1 MPTTLNF
8 HDLIDK
14 PLHRAVSPSPS
25 AGVAGS
31 GICCD
36 LRNTEDRDPHLYE
49 LISNALVNQY
59 NFKNDGWVA
68 GGLVNPGLAG
78 TFGAGANLVM
88 MPHRGPRGTLT
99 AVASTSQFTLSTL
112 ELAITAYVNQFA
124 STGAGGGASGPI
136 GFKIRIY
143 DPVAGKMGETYIT
156 SNTASTTPVV
166 TVSPAL
172 AWTPSTSSSY
182 EMLSGRVY
190 FMGSGTVAAGI
201 WKYFDIALNVMSG
214 SLSTTNMPNLATDSA
229 MLCMDELYVP
239 SNQSPG
245 VGYFGQLTATGS
257 GASTITGTVSGADSA
272 VATNEFRNFQI
283 RIVQDLTNVAAV
295 GQRRRIT
302 SHTAG
307 ASPVYTTNTAWT
319 TQPSSSAV
327 FVIENNNDI
336 LMWTGA
342 QTNTYAYHEDA
353 QPMNVTA
360 QTWDTTTWAARGT
373 AIGVGTMCFM
383 PHGVSNGVVSGVTTV
398 ALYGTNDPN
407 KNFRY
412 SYIHS
417 FRGGNVTTLDIFDI
431 AGAATGAWTSAAPY
445 AVTLN
450 AFNTG
455 SAGGYDGVTNNGAYY
470 YININ
475 GGQTYIRYS
484 AFSRNTEPWAYLK
497 YPTSGVVVG
506 AKLDVAAY
514 IDPSGNPKVGFLY
527 SRKMTSST
535 VGTSTEL
542 FENLISR

>member
-8 HDLIDK
+8 HDVMDK
-14 PLHRAVSPSPS
+14 PLHRAVSPGPS

-36 LRNTEDRDPHLYE
+36 LRNTEDRDPHIYE
-49 LISNALVNQY
+49 LLSNALVNQY
-59 NFKNDGWVA
+59 NFKNDGWA
-68 GGLVNPGLAG
+68 ASGLVNPALAG
-78 TFGAGANLVM
+78 TFGAGANVVA

-99 AVASTSQFTLSTL
+99 AVASTSEFTLSTL
-112 ELAITAYVNQFA
+112 ELAVTAYVNQLA
-124 STGAGGGASGPI
+124 STGGGAN

-143 DPVAGKMGETYIT
+143 DPVAGKMGETYIQ
-156 SNTASTTPVV
+156 SSTAGTTPQVV
-166 TVSPAL
+166 VSPAL

-190 FMGSGTVAAGI
+190 FIGSGTVAAGI
-201 WKYFDIALNVMSG
+201 WKYFDIALNAISG
-214 SLSTTNMPNLATDSA
+214 SLSTTNLPVTIATDSSL
-229 MLCMDELYVP
+229 LCMDETYVP
-239 SNQSPG
+239 ANQLPG
-245 VGYFGQLTATGS
+245 AGYFGQITATAS
-257 GASTITGTVSGADSA
+257 GASTITGTVSGVDSA
-272 VATNEFRNFQI
+272 LAANEFRNFQI
-283 RIVQDLTNVAAV
+283 RVVQDLTTVASV

-302 SHTAG
+302 SHTGG
-307 ASPVYTTNTAWT
+307 ASPVYTVNSAWT
-319 TQPSSSAV
+319 TQPSSAAV
-327 FVIENNNDI
+327 FVIENNNDV
-336 LMWTGA
+336 LFWTGA

-373 AIGVGTMCFM
+373 AIGAGAMCFM
-383 PHGVSNGVVSGVTTV
+383 PHGVSNGVVSGVTTS
-398 ALYGTNDPN
+398 ALYGTTNDPN

-412 SYIHS
+412 SYVHS
-417 FRGGNVTTLDIFDI
+417 FRGGAVTTLDIFDI

-450 AFNTG
+450 TFTTG
-455 SAGGYDGVTNNGAYY
+455 SAGGYDGVTNNGAFY
-470 YININ
+470 YINVN

-497 YPTSGVVVG
+497 YPSGAAVVG

-514 IDPSGNPKVGFLY
+514 IDPSGNPKVSFLY
-527 SRKMTSST
+527 SRKQTTST